1 VVEITKSREGNK
13 VLCSVNGRIDTQT
26 APDLQ
31 DEIHNSF
38 IEAENELENKMELIL
53 DFKNVSYM
61 SSAGL
66 RTILHTKKKID
77 SMAGSSLRIINVQA
91 PVMEIFDMTGFT
103 DFLDLSTEE

>member
-1 VVEITKSREGNK
+1 MEITKSREGNK
-13 VLCSVNGRIDTQT
+13 VICSINGRVDTQT

-31 DEIHNSF
+31 DELHNYF
-38 IEAENELENKMELIL
+38 IEAENEFENKMELIL

-77 SMAGSSLRIINVQA
+77 SMSESSLRIINVQA
-91 PVMEIFDMTGFT
+91 PVMEVFDMTGFT
-103 DFLDLSTEE
+103 DFLDLSTEEE